1 MNVASKTQIYPERSK
16 VLAGLV
22 LAMGLAAMDTTIVA
36 TAVPSIVRNLGG
48 FSLFTWV
55 FSAYLLTQ
63 AVTVPIYGKLADLH
77 GRKPVL
83 LVGAV
88 IFLVGSA
95 LCGMSWSMPTLIAFR
110 AVQGIGAGA
119 VQPIVTTAVGDMYTI
134 EERAR
139 VQGWLSSV
147 WGISA
152 IVGPAVGGFFAE
164 YASWR
169 WIFYVNVPLGAV
181 ALFMVGTY
189 LHENVERK
197 RHSIDYA
204 GAVLL
209 ATAVGLLML
218 GLLEGGT
225 GWAWLSA
232 LSLLTFVASAVALVA
247 FVWQERRAAEPIV
260 PPWVFGRRLLITA
273 NLATASLGLL
283 IMGLSTFLPTYAQ
296 DVLGANAIV
305 AGFAL
310 AVMSIGWP
318 LASTFS
324 GTFYLRI
331 GFRNTALIGA
341 VSCLASGIFFSALS
355 VSAPVSLVALGSL
368 IMGVGFGFLSTSLIV
383 GLQAV
388 VDWDRRGTVTGANMF
403 SRQLGQT
410 VGAAI
415 FGTVANAALTRWL
428 EHAPSSEAGPVP
440 KTVDAAS
447 RFLGSNGSHLDT
459 ATEHYVRH
467 GLYLAVHHV
476 FLGLIIVSALTVV
489 VLILTPRHFE
499 KPRF

>member
-1 MNVASKTQIYPERSK
+1 VTSNTQAYSERGK
-16 VLAGLV
+16 VLTGLV

-36 TAVPSIVRNLGG
+36 TAVPSIVRDLGG

-55 FSAYLLTQ
+55 FSMYLLTQ

-77 GRKPVL
+77 GRRPIL
-83 LVGAV
+83 IVGAV
-88 IFLVGSA
+88 IFLAGSA
-95 LCGMSWSMPTLIAFR
+95 LCGMSWSMPALIAFR

-119 VQPIVTTAVGDMYTI
+119 VQPIVTTVVGDMYTL

-152 IVGPAVGGFFAE
+152 IVGPAVGGFFAD

-189 LHENVERK
+189 LHENVEPR

-204 GAVLL
+204 GAILL

-232 LSLLTFVASAVALVA
+232 SSLLIFAASAVALFA
-247 FVWQERRAAEPIV
+247 FVWQERGAAEPIV
-260 PPWVFGRRLLITA
+260 PPWTFGRRLLITA
-273 NLATASLGLL
+273 NLATAATGLL
-283 IMGLSTFLPTYAQ
+283 IIGISTFLPTYAQ

-318 LASTFS
+318 VASTFS

-341 VSCLASGIFFSALS
+341 GFCLASGIFFSALS
-355 VSAPVSLVALGSL
+355 ESAPVSLVALGSL
-368 IMGVGFGFLSTSLIV
+368 VMGVGLGFLSTSLIV

-403 SRQLGQT
+403 TRQLGQT
-410 VGAAI
+410 MGAAI
-415 FGTVANAALTRWL
+415 FGTVANATLTKWL
-428 EHAPSSEAGPVP
+428 ERVPASEASSIP
-440 KTVDAAS
+440 KTINAAS
-447 RFLGSNGSHLDT
+447 RFLGESGAHLDP
-459 ATEHYVRH
+459 ATERYVRH

-476 FLGLIIVSALTVV
+476 FLGLILVSAFTVV

-499 KPRF
+499 KLRF